1 MQQITEQE
9 LIDFRTKIVFNL
21 QYPSKDM
28 DVNVFL
34 RRYNIDDLAQKK
46 IVRGDGFIIKSSQKI
61 KNDVTGKNENS
72 IFSPKFGKT
81 LNDINNPMS
90 SDYKCSCGETIG
102 HIYEGHI
109 CPKCKTRIELRPV
122 DFSKFGYIPTYGYPI
137 IHPNLYR
144 SIETYLGA
152 KILTDILIPEEEL
165 SIDGTPVEKTGR
177 SSLSARDQIKK
188 SKRKSKA
195 TKKRMLTETKA
206 SADNPFLGIG
216 MLGFYER
223 FDEILDYY
231 YPKKQKAAKEIYLDI
246 KKERKNVFCHYVS
259 VYTTQLRPF
268 SVNDNVFNTEGNN
281 KSFQNIASLSNM
293 LKNHATRYG
302 DNRKGINRVL
312 WRIQDNWNDI
322 YDDNEKAL
330 AGKKGDIRECM
341 SARVNF
347 SVRSIIVPAIDL
359 EMDEIR
365 LPYAACMELL
375 RFHII
380 NILKKSYSY
389 NYSQAYYEWYKAKIA
404 PNPIMKEL
412 MMNIIRES
420 RYGGLPI
427 LFNRNPTIQYG
438 SILMMKCIGITD
450 SYSMQ
455 VNSLCLRYIAGDY
468 DGDTI
473 NNILLLN
480 DDIIKRALI
489 TLNPVNAMI
498 ISKNDGTF
506 NPDANLQTES
516 LITINTIRHL
526 AERYSEEEEA
536 MFADCLSCAPA

>member
-1 MQQITEQE
+1 
-9 LIDFRTKIVFNL
+9 
-21 QYPSKDM
+21 
-28 DVNVFL
+28 
-34 RRYNIDDLAQKK
+34 
-46 IVRGDGFIIKSSQKI
+46 
-61 KNDVTGKNENS
+61 
-72 IFSPKFGKT
+72 
-81 LNDINNPMS
+81 
-90 SDYKCSCGETIG
+90 
-102 HIYEGHI
+102 
-109 CPKCKTRIELRPV
+109 
-122 DFSKFGYIPTYGYPI
+122 
-137 IHPNLYR
+137 
-144 SIETYLGA
+144 
-152 KILTDILIPEEEL
+152 
-165 SIDGTPVEKTGR
+165 
-177 SSLSARDQIKK
+177 
-188 SKRKSKA
+188 
-195 TKKRMLTETKA
+195 
-206 SADNPFLGIG
+206 
-216 MLGFYER
+216 
-223 FDEILDYY
+223 
-231 YPKKQKAAKEIYLDI
+231 
-246 KKERKNVFCHYVS
+246 
-259 VYTTQLRPF
+259 
-268 SVNDNVFNTEGNN
+268 
-281 KSFQNIASLSNM
+281 
-293 LKNHATRYG
+293 
-302 DNRKGINRVL
+302 
-312 WRIQDNWNDI
+312 
-322 YDDNEKAL
+322 
-330 AGKKGDIRECM
+330 
-341 SARVNF
+341 
-347 SVRSIIVPAIDL
+347 
-359 EMDEIR
+359 
-365 LPYAACMELL
+365 MELL